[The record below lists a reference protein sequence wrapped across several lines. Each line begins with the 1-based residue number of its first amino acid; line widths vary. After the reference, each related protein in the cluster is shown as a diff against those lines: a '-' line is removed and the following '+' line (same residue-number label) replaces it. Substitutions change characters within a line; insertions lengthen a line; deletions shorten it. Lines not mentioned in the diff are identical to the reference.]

1 MNPPRAKLFTFTPL
15 STRASYA
22 ELEVS
27 VRLGDW
33 TQRCT
38 ITLPNDAMTL
48 RDVRRSVQSHCFGVD
63 ISEARFVKPGS
74 SSGVLIGDEGS
85 TLAATLRPL
94 VGFVGGVRRPAEHRK
109 KILLSYA
116 PDVDKTVQVIAE
128 SLRRRNFPVVLTPS
142 GAAAAS
148 FDDAMVVVVVL
159 TKGYNGSATLRAEY
173 EQSVARGLRRVHAFT
188 NHFYA
193 EGWLKQALKEQE
205 FGWEAHSQFRQFT
218 IPPNTPHLSSQQLDH
233 LAIEL
238 GEMIPAPP
246 APVVF
251 KDRQGAPSSLPPPVS
266 CVEFARLNPIVINTA
281 TLAAELAA
289 KKGGKKSK

>member
-1 MNPPRAKLFTFTPL
+1 VNPPRAKLYTFTPL

-22 ELEVS
+22 ELAVS
-27 VRLGDW
+27 VRLPPPPSRTKWTRRVPHPVLIGHTASLSQVRLGDW

-128 SLRRRNFPVVLTPS
+128 SLTP
-142 GAAAAS
+142 
-148 FDDAMVVVVVL
+148 
-159 TKGYNGSATLRAEY
+159 
-173 EQSVARGLRRVHAFT
+173 
-188 NHFYA
+188 
-193 EGWLKQALKEQE
+193 
-205 FGWEAHSQFRQFT
+205 
-218 IPPNTPHLSSQQLDH
+218 PPP
-233 LAIEL
+233 
-238 GEMIPAPP
+238 
-246 APVVF
+246 
-251 KDRQGAPSSLPPPVS
+251 LPPS
-266 CVEFARLNPIVINTA
+266 Y
-281 TLAAELAA
+281 
-289 KKGGKKSK
+289 